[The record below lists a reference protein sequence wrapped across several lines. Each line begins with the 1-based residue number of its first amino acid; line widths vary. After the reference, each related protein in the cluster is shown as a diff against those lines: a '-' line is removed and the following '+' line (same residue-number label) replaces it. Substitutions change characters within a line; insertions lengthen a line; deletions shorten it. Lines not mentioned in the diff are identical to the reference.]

1 MTPTRASSPAHEDQ
15 RQRRVLVVEDYY
27 ECRETLRLLLELCG
41 YEVAVAADG
50 VAGVQ
55 RAQEFRPD
63 AALIDLELPRL
74 DGLQVARRLRAVFG
88 EAILLVAVTGLD
100 EPEDRR
106 RTREA
111 GFDAHLRKPPDP
123 DELQR
128 LLRGT
133 A

>member
-1 MTPTRASSPAHEDQ
+1 MTLITDSSPANEDQ
-15 RQRRVLVVEDYY
+15 RQRRVLVVEDHDDG
-27 ECRETLRLLLELCG
+27 RETLRMLLELYG

-55 RAQEFRPD
+55 KAHEFRPD
-63 AALIDLELPRL
+63 AALI

-88 EAILLVAVTGLD
+88 EAILLVAVTSQAQ
-100 EPEDRR
+100 PEDRR

-111 GFDAHLRKPPDP
+111 GFDAHLGKPADV

>member
-1 MTPTRASSPAHEDQ
+1 MTPTRASSPPNENRRH
-15 RQRRVLVVEDYY
+15 RRVLVVEDNDDG
-27 ECRETLRLLLELCG
+27 RETLRLLLELCG

-55 RAQEFRPD
+55 KAHEFRPD
-63 AALIDLELPRL
+63 AALIDLGLPGM
-74 DGLQVARRLRAVFG
+74 DGLQVARTLRAVFG
-88 EAILLVAVTGLD
+88 EAVLLVAVTGLAQ
-100 EPEDRR
+100 PEDRR
-106 RTREA
+106 RTWEA
-111 GFDAHLRKPPDP
+111 GFDAHLRKPADL

>member
-1 MTPTRASSPAHEDQ
+1 
-15 RQRRVLVVEDYY
+15 VLVVEDNDDG
-27 ECRETLRLLLELCG
+27 RETLRLLLELCG

-55 RAQEFRPD
+55 KAQEFRPD
-63 AALIDLELPRL
+63 AALIDLGLPRL
-74 DGLQVARRLRAVFG
+74 DGLQVARRLRALFG
-88 EAILLVAVTGLD
+88 NAVLLVAVTALAQ
-100 EPEDRR
+100 PEDRR

-111 GFDAHLRKPPDP
+111 GFDTHLRKPADF